1 MRNLVERA
9 TAVTVLATA
18 LVASGAGHARASLMT
33 YTETATVSG
42 SLGSTTFT
50 DATITFTQ
58 TADPANGVVIAPV
71 LHELNVLDIT
81 ATLMITG
88 GDLTS
93 PLAATITESTY
104 TFVGTAGLRSGNVGF
119 GHLALPV
126 GNAPLIAAIAAA
138 PPTYDLTTSL
148 GPVSGPSFIQAPGHT
163 WATTAGDL
171 ILDEAGTVTFQAVP
185 EPSSLAL
192 AAVACATGLAIAA
205 GRRPRRVGR

>member
-9 TAVTVLATA
+9 AAITVLATA

-33 YTETATVSG
+33 YTETVTASG

-58 TADPANGVVIAPV
+58 TADTANVVTNPISHSKKV
-71 LHELNVLDIT
+71 VDTT
-81 ATLMITG
+81 ATLVITG
-88 GDLTS
+88 GDLAS
-93 PLAATITESTY
+93 PLTASFTSATT
-104 TFVGTAGLRSGNVGF
+104 TFCNPSGSGGLLGRQVGPFNIDILVLSNPAF
-119 GHLALPV
+119 A
-126 GNAPLIAAIAAA
+126 
-138 PPTYDLTTSL
+138 TYDLTTPL
-148 GPVSGPSFIQAPGHT
+148 GPISGPSGINGGLAVAT
-163 WATTAGDL
+163 TTAGDL
-171 ILDEAGTVTFQAVP
+171 TLDEAGTVTFQAVP